1 MGRRALVIVYGVVAY
16 VAFLGVF
23 VYTIGFVANV
33 GVPKGID
40 DGASGRAAV
49 AVLVNAGLL
58 TLFAVQHSV
67 MARPWFKR
75 RWTRFV
81 PASIERSTFVLAA
94 SLVLALL
101 LWQWRPLPA
110 SVWSVEGT
118 WARGPLWGLYGLGWL
133 IVVGSTFLIDHF
145 DLFGLRQV
153 VARARERPLQPLR
166 FRQPLLYGLVRHPI
180 MVGFLIAFWAA
191 PDMSAGRMLFALLG
205 TGYILVAV
213 RFEERDLVE
222 HHGEAYERYSAR
234 VPRFVPRL
242 ARLQPRPG
250 AGVDTRRPLG
260 RQRGWGGVGKRM
272 TS

>member
-1 MGRRALVIVYGVVAY
+1 MVRRAVVLGYGVVAY

-23 VYTIGFVANV
+23 AYTIGFVGNV

-40 DGASGRAAV
+40 DGTPGPVAV

-75 RWTRFV
+75 WWTRFV
-81 PASIERSTFVLAA
+81 PVSIERSTFVLAA

-110 SVWSVEGT
+110 QVWSVEGT
-118 WARGPLWGLYGLGWL
+118 WARGTLWGLYGFGWVM
-133 IVVGSTFLIDHF
+133 VVGSTFLIDHF

-153 VARARERPLQPLR
+153 VARVRGQPLQPLG
-166 FRQPLLYGLVRHPI
+166 FRQPLLYRLVRHPI
-180 MVGFLIAFWAA
+180 MVGFVIAFWAA
-191 PDMSAGRMLFALLG
+191 PDMSVGRMLFAVLA
-205 TGYILVAV
+205 TGYIVAAV
-213 RFEERDLVE
+213 RLEERDLLT
-222 HHGEAYERYSAR
+222 HHGEAYERYASQ

-242 ARLQPRPG
+242 ARVRPPADG
-250 AGVDTRRPLG
+250 REARRMEA
-260 RQRGWGGVGKRM
+260 RR
-272 TS
+272 

>member
-1 MGRRALVIVYGVVAY
+1 MGRRALIIVYGVVAY
-16 VAFLGVF
+16 VAFLAVF
-23 VYTIGFVANV
+23 LYTIGFVANV

-40 DGASGRAAV
+40 DGVSGRTAA

-58 TLFAVQHSV
+58 TLFAIQHSV

-75 RWTRFV
+75 WWTRFV
-81 PASIERSTFVLAA
+81 PASIERSTFVLVA

-110 SVWSVEGT
+110 TMWTVEWSWGRGVL
-118 WARGPLWGLYGLGWL
+118 WALYGFGWL
-133 IVVGSTFLIDHF
+133 MVVGSTFLIDHF

-153 VARARERPLQPLR
+153 VARARGRSPQPLGL
-166 FRQPLLYGLVRHPI
+166 RQPFLYRLVRHPI
-180 MVGFLIAFWAA
+180 MVGFVIAFWAA
-191 PDMSAGRMLFALLG
+191 PDMSAGRMLFALLA

-213 RFEERDLVE
+213 RFEERDLVG
-222 HHGEAYERYSAR
+222 HHGEAYERYMMQ
-234 VPRFVPRL
+234 VPRFMPRL

-250 AGVDTRRPLG
+250 AGVDDRRS
-260 RQRGWGGVGKRM
+260 V

>member
-1 MGRRALVIVYGVVAY
+1 MVRRAIIVGYGMVAY

-23 VYTIGFVANV
+23 VYTIGFVANL
-33 GVPKGID
+33 GVLKGID
-40 DGASGRAAV
+40 QGPSSSAAAAV
-49 AVLVNAGLL
+49 LINGGLL
-58 TLFAVQHSV
+58 ALFAVQHSV

-75 RWTRFV
+75 WWTRFV

-110 SVWSVEGT
+110 TVWSVEWSWGRGT
-118 WARGPLWGLYGLGWL
+118 LWALYGFGWL
-133 IVVGSTFLIDHF
+133 MVVGSTFLIDHF

-153 VARARERPLQPLR
+153 VARARGRSPQPLGL
-166 FRQPLLYGLVRHPI
+166 RQPFLYRLVRHPI
-180 MVGFLIAFWAA
+180 MVGFVIAFWAA
-191 PDMSAGRMLFALLG
+191 PDMSAGRMLFALLA

-222 HHGEAYERYSAR
+222 YHGEAYERYAAR
-234 VPRFVPRL
+234 VPRFVPRP
-242 ARLQPRPG
+242 ARLQARPG
-250 AGVDTRRPLG
+250 AGVDTRRPVDQ
-260 RQRGWGGVGKRM
+260 QRGWGGVGKRM

>member
-1 MGRRALVIVYGVVAY
+1 MTYGAAAY

-40 DGASGRAAV
+40 DGTPGPV
-49 AVLVNAGLL
+49 AVSVLANAGLL

-75 RWTRFV
+75 WWTRFV
-81 PASIERSTFVLAA
+81 PVSIERSTFVLAA
-94 SLVLALL
+94 SLLLWLL

-110 SVWSVEGT
+110 QVWSVEGT
-118 WARGPLWGLYGLGWL
+118 VVRATLWGLYGFGWMM
-133 IVVGSTFLIDHF
+133 VVGSTFLIDHF

-153 VARARERPLQPLR
+153 VARVRGRPHQPPG

-180 MVGFLIAFWAA
+180 MAGFLIAFWAA
-191 PDMSAGRMLFALLG
+191 PDMSAGRMLFAALA
-205 TGYILVAV
+205 TGYVVVAV
-213 RFEERDLVE
+213 RFEERDLRV

-242 ARLQPRPG
+242 AQLRPRPG
-250 AGVDTRRPLG
+250 AGVDAGRPAN
-260 RQRGWGGVGKRM
+260 QARGWSRESG
-272 TS
+272 